1 MYELV
6 RALTQG
12 SDHIRHDIPCED
24 HGQVFESESC
34 KIFAVADG
42 HGDTNCPRS
51 QLGSKFACEIAIS
64 EMKVFSTDIIDN
76 SWEKRLISP
85 GKDQDSLIRQLITS
99 IVAKWTTAVNEELEE
114 NPLSDEE
121 KSGCK
126 RYIDRYDRGERL
138 EHIYGTTLI
147 AGLLTESYL
156 LLIQQG
162 DGRCVVFNADG
173 STSQPIP
180 WDEDCFANVT
190 TSLCDQD
197 VIQKFRYHVI
207 DLSKNP
213 VIACL
218 MGSDGVEDSFFT
230 MELMDSF
237 YRDLLVYASENG
249 VAGLNKHLDEE
260 LPEFSRQGSGDD
272 VTICGIVDIDKV
284 KEFISTFQRDNEII
298 RKESALKE
306 INDRLKSMNA
316 MGKLDA
322 LKSDYEKAAETVRKF
337 EEDYSKAV
345 EKYDSYTSDFQQF
358 NQDEAEGS
366 EIAKVFA
373 RLLDVILSGKR
384 AETLKNKIT
393 ELKIEVEQAKQN
405 LDLSRENLA
414 PVEKEYHDFLEKKI
428 VYEKKKETIEVQ
440 LAELRDSE
448 Q

>member
-1 MYELV
+1 
-6 RALTQG
+6 
-12 SDHIRHDIPCED
+12 
-24 HGQVFESESC
+24 
-34 KIFAVADG
+34 
-42 HGDTNCPRS
+42 
-51 QLGSKFACEIAIS
+51 
-64 EMKVFSTDIIDN
+64 
-76 SWEKRLISP
+76 
-85 GKDQDSLIRQLITS
+85 
-99 IVAKWTTAVNEELEE
+99 
-114 NPLSDEE
+114 
-121 KSGCK
+121 
-126 RYIDRYDRGERL
+126 
-138 EHIYGTTLI
+138 
-147 AGLLTESYL
+147 
-156 LLIQQG
+156 
-162 DGRCVVFNADG
+162 
-173 STSQPIP
+173 
-180 WDEDCFANVT
+180 
-190 TSLCDQD
+190 
-197 VIQKFRYHVI
+197 
-207 DLSKNP
+207 
-213 VIACL
+213 
-218 MGSDGVEDSFFT
+218 
-230 MELMDSF
+230 MDSF

-249 VAGLNKHLDEE
+249 VAGLNKHLNEE

-322 LKSDYEKAAETVRKF
+322 LKSDYEKAAETVRKS

-373 RLLDVILSGKR
+373 RILDVILSGKR